1 MKKMKQAAAILTFAA
16 FFLWI
21 QPLGAFIAP
30 SAEDTA
36 CGGRRAVH
44 MCSVQFA
51 EMLGSAPVKTSIQ
64 KTHLTSASSVSV
76 EKTGSSASSS
86 VFLDL
91 AMAASAQDAAV
102 RRLAD
107 VTLTFPAQIFFAPAS
122 PVPKR

>member
-1 MKKMKQAAAILTFAA
+1 MRQAAAILTFAG
-16 FFLWI
+16 FFMWI

-44 MCSVQFA
+44 MCSVQFT
-51 EMLGSAPVKTSIQ
+51 EMLGTAPAKASSQ
-64 KTHLTSASSVSV
+64 KTHLTASSSVSV

-86 VFLDL
+86 AFLDL
-91 AMAASAQDAAV
+91 ALAASAQDAAV

-107 VTLTFPAQIFFAPAS
+107 VTLALPAQMFFSPAS